1 MEQFNY
7 GQRKLDELWPDRREP
22 DRETETEKE
31 RVIAEKIKSAEWH
44 RSQARAAAKRKA
56 KSRA

>member
-1 MEQFNY
+1 MEQYNY

-22 DRETETEKE
+22 EPETEPE
-31 RVIAEKIKSAEWH
+31 RVVAEKIKSADWH